1 MAADNKLLG
10 QFDLTGI
17 PPARRGVPQISVE
30 FDIDSNGIVS
40 VSAKDTATGKEQS
53 ISIKSNGGLSD
64 DEIKNMVADA
74 EANREADKAKREM
87 ADARNSAQ
95 AAIGAAERQIE
106 EGTDLDQ
113 ALVDAVSATKDE
125 LQKLLDNAGTSV
137 EDLHAANK
145 KLMDAAM
152 ALGQSQYA
160 KSASPDDGV
169 VDADAA

>member
-1 MAADNKLLG
+1 
-10 QFDLTGI
+10 
-17 PPARRGVPQISVE
+17 
-30 FDIDSNGIVS
+30 VS

-95 AAIGAAERQIE
+95 AAIGAAERQLE

-113 ALVDAVSATKDE
+113 ALADAVSAAKDE
-125 LQKLLDNAGTSV
+125 LQTLIDNADTSV
-137 EDLHAANK
+137 EDLRAANK

-160 KSASPDDGV
+160 KSASATDEGT
-169 VDADAA
+169 AEAA

>member
-1 MAADNKLLG
+1 M
-10 QFDLTGI
+10 
-17 PPARRGVPQISVE
+17 
-30 FDIDSNGIVS
+30 S

-95 AAIGAAERQIE
+95 AAIGAAERQLE

-113 ALVDAVSATKDE
+113 ALADAVSAAKDE
-125 LQKLLDNAGTSV
+125 LQTLIDNADTSV
-137 EDLHAANK
+137 EDLRAANK

-160 KSASPDDGV
+160 KSASATDEGT
-169 VDADAA
+169 AEAA

>member
-1 MAADNKLLG
+1 
-10 QFDLTGI
+10 
-17 PPARRGVPQISVE
+17 
-30 FDIDSNGIVS
+30 VS

-95 AAIGAAERQIE
+95 AAISAAERQIE

-113 ALVDAVSATKDE
+113 KLIDAMSAAKDE
-125 LQKLLDNAGTSV
+125 LQTLLDNADTSV
-137 EDLHAANK
+137 EDLRAANK

-160 KSASPDDGV
+160 KSASATDEGT
-169 VDADAA
+169 AEAA

>member
-1 MAADNKLLG
+1 MQLIIHVSLLISIY
-10 QFDLTGI
+10 LT
-17 PPARRGVPQISVE
+17 

-95 AAIGAAERQIE
+95 AAIGAAERQLE

-113 ALVDAVSATKDE
+113 ALADAVSAAKDE
-125 LQKLLDNAGTSV
+125 LQTLIDNADTSV
-137 EDLHAANK
+137 EDLRAANK

-160 KSASPDDGV
+160 KSASATDEGT
-169 VDADAA
+169 AEAA

>member
-1 MAADNKLLG
+1 MQLIIHVSLLISIY
-10 QFDLTGI
+10 LT
-17 PPARRGVPQISVE
+17 

-95 AAIGAAERQIE
+95 AAMGAAERQLE

-113 ALVDAVSATKDE
+113 ALADAVSAAKDE
-125 LQKLLDNAGTSV
+125 LQTLIDNADTSV
-137 EDLHAANK
+137 EDLRAANK

-160 KSASPDDGV
+160 KSASATDEGT
-169 VDADAA
+169 AEAA